1 VISTCS
7 RITVAFASALL
18 LVISVHGQQQRDPN
32 SAATTIT
39 GRVVN
44 ESGEPIPAAN
54 VNSLAVG
61 AQRGQHT
68 ATDFQGNFKIQGLDG
83 GVYRI
88 AASAPGY
95 VINPLNTAPL
105 NRPGDSLSLTL
116 IKGGVI
122 AGTVIGITGDPVV
135 NVMVR
140 AFQIRDVAG
149 QRFRSPQFSQPKLTD
164 DRGYYRIY
172 GLAPGTY
179 IVAAGGQGQNVGIAV
194 ISPYAKDSFVYA
206 PASTRDTAA
215 EIVVRSDQEATA
227 DIRYHSEP
235 GHSVSGKI
243 SGAQIPQSTNG
254 SVGVQLIDIDSQ
266 TMLAS
271 ASATGESR
279 AFQLNGISDGEYEIR
294 ALGGNAPFTD
304 LFASQPRRITMKG
317 SDVTGV
323 ELTLAP
329 LSSIAGIVTIHA
341 DEKLNC
347 GERRNTAMRETMVT
361 LRRDASEEKAK
372 DRIFDSLLFFIPS
385 APDLVPNDK
394 GEINLLNLAAATYRF
409 EVHLPGSGWFL
420 KNLALAN
427 DQKPLTN
434 NIARD
439 GLVLKAGEKVS
450 GVNVSIAE
458 GGASLRG
465 RVTVAE
471 GQSVPP
477 SLHIYLAPADRE
489 SVENVLAFFEAEVAS
504 DGSFSISDIAPGH
517 YYVFA
522 ATIENANPNNAKSI
536 RMDSSL
542 RTRILRE
549 AESSKR
555 EIEFN
560 PCQRTVDYQLPFVP
574 PKPSTQ
580 TLGPSA
586 HLQ

>member
-1 VISTCS
+1 VNSRCS
-7 RITVAFASALL
+7 RIWAAFAFTLL
-18 LVISVHGQQQRDPN
+18 LAASVHSQQQRDTE

-83 GVYRI
+83 GLYRV

-95 VINPLNTAPL
+95 VINPINTSPFY
-105 NRPGDSLSLTL
+105 RPGDSLSLTL
-116 IKGGVI
+116 VKGGVI
-122 AGTVIGITGDPVV
+122 AGTVIGISGDPVV

-149 QRFRSPQFSQPKLTD
+149 QKIRSPQFSQPKLTD

-179 IVAAGGQGQNVGIAV
+179 IVAAGGQGQNVGTAV
-194 ISPYAKDSFVYA
+194 VSPYVKDSFVYA

-215 EIVVRSDQEATA
+215 EILVLSDQEATG
-227 DIRYHSEP
+227 DIRYRSEP

-243 SGAQIPQSTNG
+243 SGVQIPQSTNG
-254 SVGVQLIDIDSQ
+254 SVGVQLIDIDTQ

-271 ASATGESR
+271 ASATGEGG

-304 LFASQPRRITMKG
+304 LFASQPRRVTIKG

-329 LSSIAGIVTIHA
+329 LSSIAGTVTIHV

-347 GERRNTAMRETMVT
+347 GGRRNTALRETILT
-361 LRRDASEEKAK
+361 LRRDVAEENAK
-372 DRIFDSLLFFIPS
+372 DKIFDALVFFIPS
-385 APDLVPNDK
+385 APDIVPNDK
-394 GEINLLNLAAATYRF
+394 GEINFRNLGAATYRF
-409 EVHLPGSGWFL
+409 EVHLPASGWFL
-420 KNLALAN
+420 KNLTLAN
-427 DQKPLTN
+427 GDQKPLTN
-434 NIARD
+434 NIARN
-439 GLVLKAGEKVS
+439 GLTLKAGEKVS
-450 GVNVSIAE
+450 GLDISIAE

-465 RVTVAE
+465 RVTVGE
-471 GQSVPP
+471 GQNFP
-477 SLHIYLAPADRE
+477 SSLRIYLVPADHE
-489 SVENVLAFFEAEVAS
+489 FAENVLTFFEAEVAS
-504 DGSFSISDIAPGH
+504 DGSFSVDNIAPGH
-517 YYVFA
+517 YFA
-522 ATIENANPNNAKSI
+522 LAHAIENANPNNAKSI
-536 RMDSSL
+536 RVDGSL

-549 AESSKR
+549 AESWKR
-555 EIEFN
+555 EIEFK

-574 PKPSTQ
+574 TKQ
-580 TLGPSA
+580 
-586 HLQ
+586 